1 MAIDNE
7 SFELLIASVQRF
19 TRERLVPAEDAVE
32 EHDEVP
38 ADIVED
44 MKEMGL
50 FGLSIP
56 EEYGGIGLSM
66 SQECRVAYEIGHTSL
81 AFRSVFGTNVG
92 IGSQGILMDG
102 TEAQKQEFLPR
113 VATGELIMSFALTE
127 ADAGSDSAAVKTRG
141 ELVKDGDGDHYLLNG
156 SKRFITNAP
165 RAGAFTLMA
174 RTDGPGAGGISAFIV
189 PADAKGLSLG
199 KPDKKMGQRGTKTCD
214 VILDN
219 VRVPAANIIG
229 GKPGKGFKTA
239 MKVLDRG
246 RLHISAVACGMAQ
259 RILNEAVAYARERK
273 QFGKRIGDFQLV
285 QAMLADSQAE
295 LYAGWSMVQDCALRY
310 RRQARRPKRS
320 RREHASVLLQAL
332 LHRDGRPRR
341 RSWRAGARRL
351 RLHQR
356 VPGRALLPGCPAAAP
371 VRRHDADPAIDHRP
385 RAGGSRLT
393 TTARAS
399 GCRSTR
405 STACSKASAPQDRRP
420 LDLGSSRHLTEDLI
434 YIIAVRAG
442 AHILDRSIRK
452 EDDHGEAYREE

>member
-1 MAIDNE
+1 MAIDHE
-7 SFELLIASVQRF
+7 SFGLLLDSVRRF
-19 TRERLVPAEDAVE
+19 VRERLVPAEDAVE

-38 ADIVED
+38 ADIVAD

-56 EEYGGIGLSM
+56 EAYGGIGLSM
-66 SQECRVAYEIGHTSL
+66 EQECRVAYEVGQTAL

-102 TEAQKQEFLPR
+102 TEAQKRDWLPR
-113 VATGELIMSFALTE
+113 VASGELVMSFALTE
-127 ADAGSDSAAVKTRG
+127 PDSGSDSAAVKTRG
-141 ELVKDGDGDHYLLNG
+141 EREGDAYVLNG

-189 PADAKGLSLG
+189 PAGLPGLSLG

-214 VILDN
+214 VNLDN

-229 GKPGKGFKTA
+229 DVPGRGFKTA

-259 RILNEAVAYARERK
+259 RILEESVAYARDRK

-295 LYAGWSMVQDCALRY
+295 LYAGWSMVQDCAQRY
-310 RRQARRPKRS
+310 DAKPSPSVSDPDVSMR
-320 RREHASVLLQAL
+320 ASCCKLFCTEMVGRVADRGVQV
-332 LHRDGRPRR
+332 HGGSGYINEYPVERFYRDVRL
-341 RSWRAGARRL
+341 L
-351 RLHQR
+351 RLYEGTTQIQQLII
-356 VPGRALLPGCPAAAP
+356 GRELVG
-371 VRRHDADPAIDHRP
+371 RD
-385 RAGGSRLT
+385 
-393 TTARAS
+393 
-399 GCRSTR
+399 
-405 STACSKASAPQDRRP
+405 
-420 LDLGSSRHLTEDLI
+420 
-434 YIIAVRAG
+434 
-442 AHILDRSIRK
+442 
-452 EDDHGEAYREE
+452 